1 MRWHSWKRSA
11 NAEAGGI
18 GMLTERQVEVVFSVV
33 YEYIQTG
40 EPAGSRTISK
50 KYLRGCSPATI
61 RNEMSD
67 LEEMGYFYQP
77 HTSAGRLPTSKAYRL
92 YVDAIMQRRRTAPA
106 ETERWKHDIRERRQG
121 IESILTYVS
130 RLLGQATNC
139 VGVAALSALE
149 EVQIQRV
156 NFLRLG
162 GNTVLLLVV
171 LEGGLVHHSNIQ
183 LPCELSQD
191 MLDELGRRIATIA
204 EGHPWS
210 AVRDVLFK
218 YVFDGLE
225 RLWDTCREAIMQMDS
240 LLNRRSSRLFVG
252 GAQHILSLPD
262 FQDIGKFQTVL
273 SLLEQEQALAQMV
286 ERYSVKQGVS
296 VTIGDE
302 NKEEEM
308 KQLSLVLVPAT
319 GQSRRAI
326 LGLIGPLRMD
336 YEKSIA
342 ILETLAEDLDD
353 MLVQ

>member
-1 MRWHSWKRSA
+1 
-11 NAEAGGI
+11 
-18 GMLTERQVEVVFSVV
+18 MLTERQLEVVFSVV

-61 RNEMSD
+61 RNEMTD

-77 HTSAGRLPTSKAYRL
+77 HTSAGRLPTLKAYRL

-106 ETERWKHDIRERRQG
+106 ETEEWRRSIRESRQG
-121 IESILTYVS
+121 IESILTYIS

-139 VGVAALSALE
+139 VGVAAISALE

-156 NFLRLG
+156 TFLRLG
-162 GNTVLLLVV
+162 GNTVLLLLV
-171 LEGGLVHHSNIQ
+171 LEGGLVHHSNIV

-191 MLDELGRRIATIA
+191 ALDELGRRITAIA

-210 AVRDVLFK
+210 EIRGVLFR

-225 RLWDTCREAIMQMDS
+225 RLWDSCREAIVQMDS
-240 LLNRRSSRLFVG
+240 LLNKRSSRLFVG
-252 GAQHILSLPD
+252 GAQHILNLPD

-273 SLLEQEQALAQMV
+273 SLLEQEQALADMV
-286 ERYSVKQGVS
+286 ERYSVKKGVS

-302 NKEEEM
+302 NADEDM
-308 KQLSLVLVPAT
+308 RQFSLVLAPSSGT
-319 GQSRRAI
+319 GARAI

-336 YEKSIA
+336 YEKSIS
-342 ILETLAEDLDD
+342 ILEALAEDLDD

>member
-1 MRWHSWKRSA
+1 
-11 NAEAGGI
+11 
-18 GMLTERQVEVVFSVV
+18 MLTERQLEVVFSVV

-61 RNEMSD
+61 RNEMAD

-77 HTSAGRLPTSKAYRL
+77 HTSAGRQPTSKAYRL
-92 YVDAIMQRRRTAPA
+92 YVDAIIQRRRTAPA
-106 ETERWKHDIRERRQG
+106 ETEKWKREIGERKQG

-130 RLLGQATNC
+130 RLLGQATNY

-156 NFLRLG
+156 SFLRLG
-162 GNTVLLLVV
+162 GNTVLLLIV

-191 MLDELGRRIATIA
+191 MLDELGRRITTIA
-204 EGHPWS
+204 EGHSWS
-210 AVRDVLFK
+210 EVRDVLFR
-218 YVFDGLE
+218 YVLEGLE
-225 RLWDTCREAIMQMDS
+225 RVWDTCREAIVQMDA
-240 LLNRRSSRLFVG
+240 LLNRRSSRLFIG

-273 SLLEQEQALAQMV
+273 SLLEQEQALAEMV

-302 NKEEEM
+302 NTEEDM
-308 KQLSLVLVPAT
+308 KQLSLVLVPAS

>member
-1 MRWHSWKRSA
+1 
-11 NAEAGGI
+11 
-18 GMLTERQVEVVFSVV
+18 MLTERQLEVVFSVV
-33 YEYIQTG
+33 YEYIRTG

-61 RNEMSD
+61 RNEMAD

-77 HTSAGRLPTSKAYRL
+77 HTSAGRLPTSKAYRM

-106 ETERWKHDIRERRQG
+106 ETEEWRRSIRESRQG
-121 IESILTYVS
+121 IESILAYIS

-156 NFLRLG
+156 SFLRLG
-162 GNTVLLLVV
+162 GNTVLLLLV
-171 LEGGLVHHSNIQ
+171 LDGGLVHHSNIS

-191 MLDELGRRIATIA
+191 TLDELGRRITTIA
-204 EGHPWS
+204 EGHQWS
-210 AVRDVLFK
+210 EVRDVLLR
-218 YVFDGLE
+218 YVFEGLE
-225 RLWDTCREAIMQMDS
+225 RMWDSCREAIVQMDA
-240 LLNRRSSRLFVG
+240 LLNRRRSRLFVG

-273 SLLEQEQALAQMV
+273 SLLEQEHALADMV
-286 ERYSVKQGVS
+286 ERYSVKDGVS

-302 NKEEEM
+302 NAEAGM
-308 KQLSLVLVPAT
+308 KQLSLVLSPAS
-319 GQSRRAI
+319 GPGARAI

-336 YEKSIA
+336 YEKSIS
-342 ILETLAEDLDD
+342 ILEALAEDLDD
-353 MLVQ
+353 VLVQ